1 MFAHPGDGFQHGR
14 NVGKGG
20 EDAGKPERGDQQA
33 AQHRRMAQH
42 LQLVADPT
50 LHRRLGLTAG
60 HQGND
65 CQGGKNANQRDH
77 KEGVAPAK
85 VLPYPGAEG
94 TPRIL
99 AVAPRKTAETAE
111 ARLSTGASSAA

>member
-1 MFAHPGDGFQHGR
+1 MTVFQHGR

-20 EDAGKPERGDQQA
+20 EDAGKPSAVISRL
-33 AQHRRMAQH
+33 RSTVRMAQH

-50 LHRRLGLTAG
+50 LHRRLGLTAR

-85 VLPYPGAEG
+85 LPYPGAEG

-99 AVAPRKTAETAE
+99 ARVAPKAAETAE
-111 ARLSTGASSAA
+111 ARLSTGMLPRHRPN